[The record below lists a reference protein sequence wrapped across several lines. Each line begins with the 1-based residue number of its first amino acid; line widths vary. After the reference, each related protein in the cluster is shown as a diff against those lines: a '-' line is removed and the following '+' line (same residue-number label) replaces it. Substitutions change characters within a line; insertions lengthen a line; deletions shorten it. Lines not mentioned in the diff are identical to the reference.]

1 MISARLLKTCM
12 PEQLYTKEGMSDLAY
27 PEAFVHDSSQIKTY
41 MPKQLYTKEGMF
53 EQLYTKA
60 CICNHCGHSYAQ
72 KLCICMHKSFGIC
85 MHKSLAYIFTT

>member
-72 KLCICMHKSFGIC
+72 KLGIC

>member
-12 PEQLYTKEGMSDLAY
+12 HEQLYKKEGMSDLAY
-27 PEAFVHDSSQIKTY
+27 PEALVHDSSQIKTY

-72 KLCICMHKSFGIC
+72 KFGLHI
-85 MHKSLAYIFTT
+85 HNLT

>member
-12 PEQLYTKEGMSDLAY
+12 PEQLYTKEGMSNLAY

-60 CICNHCGHSYAQ
+60 CISNHYGHSYTQKIVISCHQ
-72 KLCICMHKSFGIC
+72 KLAFLCPK
-85 MHKSLAYIFTT
+85 A